1 MVRAASTGLPAV
13 LVFVSLIH
21 LPSDPKIAVFSSA
34 LPARYPMRYFPTFLI
49 CTFISFGA
57 IAQESSPNP
66 ESEVTAE
73 VTPTPAQ
80 KQEDSAPVQQ
90 SLNSPTPT
98 SPKPDPS
105 VSEAASAI
113 VDDLP
118 SAAQTLDDLKDLMPS
133 GDSPREAYDPATLAA
148 GGEEQE
154 RKAKIRYQQ
163 VRTQVDKDPEV
174 ASLLDKA
181 KKARTFE
188 GERAAYREYYRTLF
202 RRMKKVDPTLAKKCD
217 QMEKAYLDRMAQTRV
232 EPTIPLEPPPK
243 P

>member
-1 MVRAASTGLPAV
+1 MARAASTGLPAV

-34 LPARYPMRYFPTFLI
+34 PPAQYPMRYFPTLLI

-57 IAQESSPNP
+57 IAKESSPSA
-66 ESEVTAE
+66 ESEPAAE
-73 VTPTPAQ
+73 ATPAQ
-80 KQEDSAPVQQ
+80 KQEEPAPAPVQQ
-90 SLNSPTPT
+90 SLNSTNPT

-133 GDSPREAYDPATLAA
+133 SDSPREAYDPATLAA
-148 GGEEQE
+148 SGEEQE

-163 VRTQVDKDPEV
+163 VRTQVDKEPEV